1 MSRRTNAKPV
11 VVVAEDDEDIL
22 RLVTTR
28 LGRDGYEVVPTRD
41 GAAAL
46 AAVRER
52 QPALVLLD
60 VSMPALDGMEVLA
73 RIRGDESLADTRV
86 VLLTAMAQEHDVR
99 RAFEAGADGYVRKP
113 FSLAE
118 LSAQVAELLG
128 SQDGA

>member
-1 MSRRTNAKPV
+1 MSDRPV

-22 RLVTTR
+22 RLVATR
-28 LGRDGYEVVPTRD
+28 LDRDGYEVVQTRD
-41 GAAAL
+41 GAQAL

-52 QPALVLLD
+52 RPDLALLD
-60 VSMPALDGMEVLA
+60 VSMPALDGLEVLA
-73 RIRGDESLADTRV
+73 RIRGDEELAEIRV

-118 LSAQVAELLG
+118 LSAKVAELVG
-128 SQDGA
+128 DRP

>member
-1 MSRRTNAKPV
+1 MSDRPV

-22 RLVTTR
+22 RLVATR
-28 LGRDGYEVVPTRD
+28 LDRDGYEVVQTRD
-41 GAAAL
+41 GAQAL

-52 QPALVLLD
+52 RPDLALLD
-60 VSMPALDGMEVLA
+60 VSMPALDGLEVLA
-73 RIRGDESLADTRV
+73 RIRGDEQLAEIRV

-118 LSAQVAELLG
+118 LSAKVAELVG
-128 SQDGA
+128 GRS

>member
-1 MSRRTNAKPV
+1 VNARPV

-22 RLVTTR
+22 RLVATR
-28 LGRDGYEVVPTRD
+28 LGRDGYEVVQTRD

-52 QPALVLLD
+52 EPALVLLD

-73 RIRGDESLADTRV
+73 RIRGDEHLAGTRV
-86 VLLTAMAQEHDVR
+86 VLLTAMAQEQDVR

-113 FSLAE
+113 FSLTE
-118 LSAQVAELLG
+118 LSTKVAELLD
-128 SQDGA
+128 QDGS